1 MSDPTHDRLDDY
13 RFQFGPDAGDLSM
26 ALDHLTDAVR
36 LANLVGVYRSGRGGQ
51 VPDDV
56 RELLALITSAKGLVQ
71 QTLLRLKGVG

>member
-1 MSDPTHDRLDDY
+1 
-13 RFQFGPDAGDLSM
+13 
-26 ALDHLTDAVR
+26 
-36 LANLVGVYRSGRGGQ
+36 